1 MDVQQVSQVDP
12 LGAAEQRQRMAELLR
27 QGNQQPQQQSKG
39 GGDILSAL
47 APLAGGLVKGLGGA
61 FGGSGGGSNNPANV
75 ITPDFQSGN
84 YKAPEFMQGFNSSMF
99 KGIL

>member
-27 QGNQQPQQQSKG
+27 QGNQQPQQSSKG
-39 GGDILSAL
+39 GGDIMSAL
-47 APLAGGLVKGLGGA
+47 APLAGRLVKGLGGA
-61 FGGSGGGSNNPANV
+61 FDGGSDSNNPANV
-75 ITPDFQSGN
+75 ITPGFQSGN
-84 YKAPEFMQGFNSSMF
+84 YKQPEFMQGFNSSMF